1 MLRKFSLVAAII
13 ALATSALV
21 FAPKSA
27 SAADSVIVVFD
38 LDRAVAQSKVG
49 KDIAK
54 QLEAQIKAVQ
64 KKADKSNAE
73 LKAEADKLQ
82 EQRSLMAADALQVKV
97 EELRLKQVGKQQEIS
112 AEMRSIQAGGNVAGR
127 EVKKVVDAE
136 LAGVAKKRKA
146 DIVLQRGAAFIVN
159 PSVDIT
165 DDVVAQIDKKIT
177 KIKVTPVKE
186 TNAQ

>member
-1 MLRKFSLVAAII
+1 
-13 ALATSALV
+13 
-21 FAPKSA
+21 
-27 SAADSVIVVFD
+27 
-38 LDRAVAQSKVG
+38 
-49 KDIAK
+49 
-54 QLEAQIKAVQ
+54 
-64 KKADKSNAE
+64 
-73 LKAEADKLQ
+73 
-82 EQRSLMAADALQVKV
+82 
-97 EELRLKQVGKQQEIS
+97 
-112 AEMRSIQAGGNVAGR
+112 MRSIQAGGNVAGR

-165 DDVVAQIDKKIT
+165 DDVVAQIDKKMT